1 MSATGSTLLHLNA
14 FKGNVEILKDL
25 LSRNINPFAQNKQ
38 GDTCLHTAIRRKRT
52 DFILEII
59 AWSTRKNI
67 TAAQAE
73 VENTTDCMTP
83 FMTAVMREQ
92 FDIANQLV
100 KNNLATRGYVNRDG
114 RDVRQIA
121 EDANK

>member
-1 MSATGSTLLHLNA
+1 
-14 FKGNVEILKDL
+14 
-25 LSRNINPFAQNKQ
+25 
-38 GDTCLHTAIRRKRT
+38 
-52 DFILEII
+52 
-59 AWSTRKNI
+59 
-67 TAAQAE
+67 
-73 VENTTDCMTP
+73 MTP

-92 FDIANQLV
+92 LDIANQLV

>member
-1 MSATGSTLLHLNA
+1 
-14 FKGNVEILKDL
+14 
-25 LSRNINPFAQNKQ
+25 
-38 GDTCLHTAIRRKRT
+38 
-52 DFILEII
+52 
-59 AWSTRKNI
+59 
-67 TAAQAE
+67 
-73 VENTTDCMTP
+73 MTP